1 MEISDVRPEILN
13 MVKKYHC
20 YGLEVIARA
29 LVIAYIEY
37 EDPAHNP
44 EYLINLVRG
53 TYRIETRRIQNNGK
67 N

>member
-1 MEISDVRPEILN
+1 MEISDVRTEVLN
-13 MVKKYHC
+13 LVKKYRAL
-20 YGLEVIARA
+20 GLEAITRA
-29 LVIAYIEY
+29 LVIAYIEH
-37 EDPAHNP
+37 EDYAHSP